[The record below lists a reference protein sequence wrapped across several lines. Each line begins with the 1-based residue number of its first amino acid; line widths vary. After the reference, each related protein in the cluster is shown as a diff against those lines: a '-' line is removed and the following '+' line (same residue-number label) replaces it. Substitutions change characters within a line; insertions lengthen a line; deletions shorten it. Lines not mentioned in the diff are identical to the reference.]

1 MRSLFCIVLA
11 TAVAAAGAGCSE
23 GPDAGDDGFDVP
35 AGCGNATPDP
45 GEQCDDGNDNRFD
58 GCRPDCTA
66 VEQLKPEP
74 MTWRYFEIPG
84 TKCIDG
90 TPAGFSVNFNPSSTK
105 LVVYLEG
112 GGACFNQFCESLFTR
127 GANEPATG
135 GIFDRGNPANPMRD
149 WTWVYVP
156 YCSGDVYAGQA
167 ETMLAGKMRSFA
179 GYSNITAFLERL
191 VPSFDVDQ
199 VVLSGSS
206 AGGFGAAVNYPQAQR
221 AFGSVPVA
229 LIDDS
234 GPPMS
239 AEVFPPC
246 LQSLWRTVW
255 GLDKTIIKE
264 CGDDCPSGDD
274 FIADAFDHALR
285 EFPTMQGG
293 VFSSTGD
300 QTIRTFAGYGWSGGY
315 NMCANVPSAVTS
327 AIYTAGLTELR
338 TRVMT
343 DSPGLGTYFVGGS
356 GHTIL
361 RSGNFYTTKIGE
373 ATVAQWVTSAIA
385 GTASHLGP

>member
-1 MRSLFCIVLA
+1 MRSVLCSVLA
-11 TAVAAAGAGCSE
+11 AVVMAAGAGCGN
-23 GPDAGDDGFDVP
+23 GPGDDGDGFDVP

-66 VEQLKPEP
+66 VEQLQPEP

-90 TPAGFSVNFNPSSTK
+90 TPAGFSVNFNPASTK
-105 LVVYLEG
+105 LFVYLEG

-127 GANEPATG
+127 GPNEPGAG
-135 GIFDRGNPANPMRD
+135 GVFDRSNPANPLGD

-156 YCSGDVYAGQA
+156 YCSGDVYAGKA
-167 ETMLAGKMRSFA
+167 ETMLAGKMRTFS
-179 GYSNITAFLERL
+179 GYANITAFLERL

-199 VVLSGSS
+199 VVLGGSS
-206 AGGFGAAVNYPQAQR
+206 AGGFGAAVNFPQTQR

-246 LQSLWRTVW
+246 LQSLWRSVW
-255 GLDKTIIKE
+255 GLDKTLIEE
-264 CGDDCPSGDD
+264 CGDDCNATDD

-285 EFPTMQGG
+285 EFPDMRGG

-315 NMCANVPSAVTS
+315 NMCNNVPNAVTG
-327 AIYTAGLTELR
+327 AVYTAGLTELR
-338 TRVMT
+338 TRVMA
-343 DSPGLGTYFVGGS
+343 DSPGLGTYFVTGS
-356 GHTIL
+356 SHTIL
-361 RSGNFYTTKIGE
+361 RTGNFYTTKIGD
-373 ATVAQWVTSAIA
+373 ATVAQWLAGTLA